1 MHLYL
6 SFARIDEPYALQF
19 ADLLKHEHTINYDDR
34 LFIRNWWQRTLIQLD
49 SCDALLYFISPEGA
63 AAEYCR
69 RECEV
74 MQQAGR
80 AVIPILIVDGA
91 PVLTMLEGYTMLD
104 FRAGITIEGELAL
117 RAVLAAVEV
126 DKTQTVYGVEAAQ
139 RPLEVSK
146 DEPGALITEANQEA
160 FEEKWERVVYLLRSA
175 LATGFTSELV
185 NVRGLL
191 SDAEVAL
198 MEARYERE
206 AGRAYAALKRTP
218 YRLSNLE
225 AFRADARTFAQ
236 SYPGYDPDGVLRQ
249 AGIQVASPIG
259 IITRTRTDLDV
270 LDDVSPA
277 QRWSTSGFDLGLVFD
292 YVKSILNPRGDSGRL
307 VIVVLVIAVFVIA
320 LANPSRQTAPRNQG
334 PYPYATSVRNV
345 STPTPIA
352 PPNVPMSLV
361 EGGCFEM
368 DDARV
373 CVSSYWLDRYEVS
386 NRQFASYRGRAAS
399 NPPSRLEL
407 HPRTQITYLEARRFC
422 ESRDARLPTESEWE
436 FAIGGGRNMDY
447 PWGDEFIEGHANV
460 AGDGDGYYLTSPVFA
475 YAEYQSPERV
485 VNLIGNVAEW
495 VDAEDD
501 LFTSQVVRGG
511 SYRTTVNAEGQFND
525 RYTRSERFRSDDV
538 GFRCARDAETAQI
551 ATSSDAA
558 TDLTA
563 QPDSTTMQ
571 FVSGGCFRMGN
582 NGQSPSETP
591 VHQVCVDDFWMDRHE
606 VSYGEFQNHGGVARE
621 ENAVRGLDFPRT
633 NVTWAEA
640 RAFCIERGARL
651 PTEAE
656 WEYAASN
663 QGRNIYPWGDVF
675 RSFNANVA
683 NQPQR
688 YEGAAPVNAYADY
701 ATSVGIVNL
710 SGNVAEWV
718 NSVFAPYPYD
728 STDGRESF
736 EGERRVIRGGSYL
749 TSAFQSRAASR
760 NSNLVTYA
768 GDDLGFRCARDA

>member
-104 FRAGITIEGELAL
+104 FRAGITAEGEAAL

-126 DKTQTVYGVEAAQ
+126 DKTLPVYSVEAAK
-139 RPLEVSK
+139 RPLEVTK

-198 MEARYERE
+198 MEARHERQGAIAYRALRHE
-206 AGRAYAALKRTP
+206 ANTYKDAAV
-218 YRLSNLE
+218 
-225 AFRADARTFAQ
+225 FRRNARHFAET
-236 SYPGYDPDGVLRQ
+236 YPGYDPDMLLAQ
-249 AGIQVASPIG
+249 IG
-259 IITRTRTDLDV
+259 IPVVYPSKRASTIQPAV

-495 VDAEDD
+495 VDSEDD
-501 LFTSQVVRGG
+501 LFTHRVVRGG
-511 SYRTTVNAEGQFND
+511 SYRTTVNTEGQLND
-525 RYTRSERFRSDDV
+525 CYTRSERYRSDDL

-551 ATSSDAA
+551 ATPPDAA

-571 FVSGGCFRMGN
+571 LVSGGCFRMGSN
-582 NGQSPSETP
+582 SYSPSEAP
-591 VHQVCVDDFWMDRHE
+591 AHEVCVDDFWMDRYE
-606 VSYGEFQNHGGVARE
+606 VNYEAFERGGGIARE
-621 ENAVRGLDFPRT
+621 SNAVYGRNFPRT
-633 NVTWAEA
+633 NVTWSEA
-640 RAFCIERGARL
+640 RAYCIERGARL

-663 QGRNIYPWGDVF
+663 QGRSIYPWGDVF

-683 NQPQR
+683 NQPQW
-688 YEGAAPVNAYADY
+688 YEGVAPVNAYADY
-701 ATSVGIVNL
+701 ATAAGIVNL

-736 EGERRVIRGGSYL
+736 EGERRVIRGGSYRM
-749 TSAFQSRAASR
+749 SAVGSRAASR
-760 NSNLVTYA
+760 NSHVPSYS

>member
-6 SFARIDEPYALQF
+6 SFARIDEPYALKF
-19 ADLLKHEHTINYDDR
+19 ANILTRDHTLAYDDR
-34 LFIRNWWQRTLIQLD
+34 LFAPDWWQRTLIQLD

-104 FRAGITIEGELAL
+104 FRAGITAEGEAAL

-126 DKTQTVYGVEAAQ
+126 DKTQTVYGVEAAK
-139 RPLEVSK
+139 RPLEVTK

-175 LATGFTSELV
+175 LATGFTSQLV
-185 NVRGLL
+185 DVDQLL
-191 SDAEVAL
+191 REAEAEL
-198 MEARYERE
+198 MEAEHERQ
-206 AGRAYAALKRTP
+206 AARAYSALRHSV
-218 YRLSNLE
+218 YRFSNVE
-225 AFRADARTFAQ
+225 AYRADARTFAQ
-236 SYPGYDPDGVLRQ
+236 SYPGYDPDGVLHQ
-249 AGIQVASPIG
+249 AGVQVASP
-259 IITRTRTDLDV
+259 TRVTTRPQADAFEGM
-270 LDDVSPA
+270 SSS
-277 QRWSTSGFDLGLVFD
+277 QRWSGSGFDLQVLFNLLRPLLFPRTEVEKIVF
-292 YVKSILNPRGDSGRL
+292 VGF
-307 VIVVLVIAVFVIA
+307 VIAVFVIA
-320 LANPSRQTAPRNQG
+320 LVNPFRSTAPSNQG
-334 PYPYATSVRNV
+334 RYPYATSVRNV
-345 STPTPIA
+345 STPTPIV
-352 PPNVPMSLV
+352 PRNVAMSLV

-368 DDARV
+368 DDDRV
-373 CVSSYWLDRYEVS
+373 CLDSYWLDRYEVS
-386 NRQFASYRGRAAS
+386 NQQFASYRGRAAS

-538 GFRCARDAETAQI
+538 GFRCARDAETAQN
-551 ATSSDAA
+551 ATPIPSPSVA
-558 TDLTA
+558 LPLV
-563 QPDSTTMQ
+563 QINSPTMQ
-571 FVSGGCFRMGN
+571 FVSGGCFRMGS
-582 NGQSPSETP
+582 NGYSPSETP
-591 VHQVCVDDFWMDRHE
+591 AHEVCVDDFWMDRYE
-606 VSYGEFQNHGGVARE
+606 VIYGEFERGGGIARE
-621 ENAVRGLDFPRT
+621 SNAVYGRNFPRT
-633 NVTWAEA
+633 NVTWSEA
-640 RAFCIERGARL
+640 RAYCIERGARL

-663 QGRNIYPWGDVF
+663 QGRSIYPWGDVF

-683 NQPQR
+683 NQPQW
-688 YEGAAPVNAYADY
+688 YEGVAPVNAYADY
-701 ATSVGIVNL
+701 ATAAGIVNL

-736 EGERRVIRGGSYL
+736 EGERRVIRGGSYRM
-749 TSAFQSRAASR
+749 SAVGSRAASR
-760 NSNLVTYA
+760 NSHVPSYS